1 MGGNDVPENGQGS
14 SHHGGSTFDHD
25 ILAQQLTDL
34 ARTLHQRAHP
44 DDVLRTVVHAAIQLI
59 PGVEEGS
66 ISVVLGRKDASSRA
80 PSGELPSLVDDIQTE
95 LGEGPCL
102 EAAYLERT
110 VRVPDMN
117 TEQRWPRFAR
127 RAAELGVGSMLAFQ
141 LYVDDDNL
149 GALNLYSRKVNA
161 FSDESEH
168 IGQLVAGH
176 AAVAFAEAEETSN
189 LQLAVSSRD
198 RIGQA
203 KGILM
208 ERYKIT
214 EQEAFLILAR
224 ASQNT
229 NIKLIRICDHLTE
242 TGEIPGVS
250 EAATADEEAG

>member
-1 MGGNDVPENGQGS
+1 MTCNGVPAAEQFSLHNGGM
-14 SHHGGSTFDHD
+14 TMDHD
-25 ILAQQLTDL
+25 MLAQQLTDL
-34 ARTLHQRAHP
+34 ARALHEGAHP

-80 PSGELPSLVDDIQTE
+80 PSGELPSMVDDIQTE

-102 EAAYLERT
+102 EAAYMERT
-110 VRVPDMN
+110 VRVPDMK
-117 TEQRWPRFAR
+117 TEQRWPRFAE
-127 RAAELGVGSMLAFQ
+127 RAAQLGVGSMLAFQ
-141 LYVDDDNL
+141 LYVDNDNL

-176 AAVAFAEAEETSN
+176 AAVAFADAEETSN

-242 TGEIPGVS
+242 TGEIPGVP
-250 EAATADEEAG
+250 EAAIADEETG